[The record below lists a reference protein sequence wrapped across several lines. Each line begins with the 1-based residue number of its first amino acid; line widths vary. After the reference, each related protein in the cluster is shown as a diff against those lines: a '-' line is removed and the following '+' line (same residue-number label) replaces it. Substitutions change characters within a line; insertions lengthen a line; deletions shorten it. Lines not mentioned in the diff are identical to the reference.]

1 MRKVRTRPRKTEK
14 QRKATHAKLHPGTKL
29 PARRHKN
36 WK

>member
-1 MRKVRTRPRKTEK
+1 MPKGIPKTEA
-14 QRKATHAKLHPGTKL
+14 QRKSTHKTKYGTSKL